1 MVKDN
6 RDEIKNIISLLR
18 YIDLQVFDANGNHLY
33 LSLNTNFWRAHI
45 KAYWRILWCKIK
57 KRNLHLKGLSLF
69 IWIKLIPLMMILWF
83 VFFFAILMGFDLVGE
98 GENTLKVMCMP
109 HTLFLVLCYLKLSTL
124 MVRKYIKKIEWN
136 INVLETFLKENKHN
150 KKRVKR

>member
-1 MVKDN
+1 
-6 RDEIKNIISLLR
+6 
-18 YIDLQVFDANGNHLY
+18 
-33 LSLNTNFWRAHI
+33 
-45 KAYWRILWCKIK
+45 
-57 KRNLHLKGLSLF
+57 
-69 IWIKLIPLMMILWF
+69 MMILWF
-83 VFFFAILMGFDLVGE
+83 GFFFAILIGFDLVGE

-150 KKRVKR
+150 KKRVKM